1 MWERKVEIK
10 YRMRKKWRE
19 EFEHN
24 YCECKNEYSDA
35 VLSRSTVQR
44 YIYTGEEENEKK
56 QPRPGP
62 GFTKS
67 QSAGLGS
74 VYPFRS

>member
-1 MWERKVEIK
+1 MKR
-10 YRMRKKWRE
+10 RRKKWRE

-44 YIYTGEEENEKK
+44 YIYTGEEENEEK
-56 QPRPGP
+56 QPEPV
-62 GFTKS
+62 FTKS